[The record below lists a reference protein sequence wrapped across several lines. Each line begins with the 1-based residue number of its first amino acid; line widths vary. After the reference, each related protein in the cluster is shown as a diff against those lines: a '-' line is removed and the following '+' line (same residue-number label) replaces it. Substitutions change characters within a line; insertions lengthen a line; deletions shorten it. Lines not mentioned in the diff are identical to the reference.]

1 MQQQSRGGVLHKY
14 YSGKSLENVFT
25 RVSFLIELR
34 DVGLQLH
41 LKKTQLPM
49 NFEKIF
55 QNGVFI
61 EPLRAVGPRCILLQ
75 QYVLLN
81 SGKN

>member
-1 MQQQSRGGVLHKY
+1 
-14 YSGKSLENVFT
+14 
-25 RVSFLIELR
+25 
-34 DVGLQLH
+34 
-41 LKKTQLPM
+41 M

-81 SGKN
+81 SGKNWRSR